1 MKACLLAAL
10 VVVAPACG
18 NGNGGGKFAEVYCA
32 EAAKCCTQLGIS
44 GNGQLCRFM
53 LSAAPANAATDACLA
68 EMHAQVAA
76 GTFCSHDGPSEACNA
91 AFSSS
96 ATGNKKP
103 GETCD
108 TDSECAPSSDGKVLC
123 ASRFIDDV
131 WIHKCQVQMR
141 GQAGDG
147 PCLGTQDGAV
157 FSSLTTSPVT
167 DVASRGYVCDTADG
181 VECAS
186 DKCVALASLGQSCAY
201 SNDCVRT
208 AFCDS
213 KDRCVA
219 RVAAG
224 ATCTGADS
232 DECAI
237 GYYCP
242 DASPRQC
249 NAQVGTGASCS
260 SEAMCKSNTCVD
272 GTCKPNM
279 LETFG
284 WALIC
289 G

>member
-1 MKACLLAAL
+1 MKATLLACL
-10 VVVAPACG
+10 VLVASACG
-18 NGNGGGKFAEVYCA
+18 GNDGGKFGATYCA

-44 GNGQLCRFM
+44 GGGQLCQLMF
-53 LSAAPANAATDACLA
+53 SAVPSNAATDACLA
-68 EMHAQVAA
+68 EMRTQVAA

-91 AFSSS
+91 AFASS
-96 ATGNKKP
+96 ATGSKKP
-103 GETCD
+103 GETCEV
-108 TDSECAPSSDGKVLC
+108 DSDCAPSSEGKVIC
-123 ASRFIDDV
+123 ASRYIGEAWV
-131 WIHKCQVQMR
+131 HKCQVQLR
-141 GQAGDG
+141 GQVGDG
-147 PCLGTQDGAV
+147 PCLGTQDGAM
-157 FSSLTTSPVT
+157 FSSTSTTAAT

-181 VECAS
+181 VKCSS
-186 DKCVALASLGQSCAY
+186 DKCVALASLGQTCAY
-201 SNDCVRT
+201 ASDCVRT

-224 ATCTGADS
+224 ATCTGTDS

-249 NAQVGTGASCS
+249 AAQLGTGASCS
-260 SEAMCKSNTCVD
+260 SDAMCKSSTCTD